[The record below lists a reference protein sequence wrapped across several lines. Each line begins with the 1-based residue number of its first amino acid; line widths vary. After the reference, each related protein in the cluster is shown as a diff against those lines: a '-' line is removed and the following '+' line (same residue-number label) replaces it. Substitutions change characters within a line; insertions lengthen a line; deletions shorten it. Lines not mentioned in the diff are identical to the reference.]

1 MKSNL
6 FRDHRSN
13 IAYSWHIKGRLEGQI
28 LPSYSNFSV
37 ECLQSQILP
46 SNSVSVRD
54 SHIKPVFEADEQ
66 LKCEMSLN
74 VRIEAFNFTFRTSIL
89 SCFDMHIL
97 R

>member
-13 IAYSWHIKGRLEGQI
+13 IAYSWHIKGRLEG
-28 LPSYSNFSV
+28 
-37 ECLQSQILP
+37 QILP